1 MVVNIACFHSYEM
14 FSCGID
20 GAIKPWY
27 WHRGQINWEG
37 TRWER
42 KILTKQLEGGQEN
55 KKERRAI
62 MSYTSGLPSSW
73 RWTSSAT
80 VALLGQGSVCF
91 DCRCK
96 RDCQGITTTPISSCI
111 MHACSAYFFQ
121 RMAKQQKPV
130 RVEGPFYMCS
140 RRSLTDNVQR
150 ASKEFWSK
158 CSGSCSC
165 KSMTERFSFLWQ
177 WSNVSGSQ
185 LDKSALHQ

>member
-1 MVVNIACFHSYEM
+1 MQLSLGTNIEGRSTEREPAERGR
-14 FSCGID
+14 FSQNSQRED
-20 GAIKPWY
+20 
-27 WHRGQINWEG
+27 
-37 TRWER
+37 R
-42 KILTKQLEGGQEN
+42 KIRK
-55 KKERRAI
+55 RRAV
-62 MSYTSGLPSSW
+62 MSSTSGLPSSW

-96 RDCQGITTTPISSCI
+96 MDCQGITTTPISSCI

-150 ASKEFWSK
+150 ASEEIGSK
-158 CSGSCSC
+158 CSCSCSC
-165 KSMTERFSFLWQ
+165 KSMTERFVISLTMI
-177 WSNVSGSQ
+177 
-185 LDKSALHQ
+185 